1 MPSSCCS
8 LEEWWSIVNQSRRLL
23 AVYTNDWHNYF
34 RLEDMDLSSR
44 MTTEGKR
51 WVPGSGHSVGPSRPS
66 WIKEETNELIIA
78 TFVFSINKTVIHTII
93 IQQLLD
99 RIHS

>member
-1 MPSSCCS
+1 M
-8 LEEWWSIVNQSRRLL
+8 L
-23 AVYTNDWHNYF
+23 YTTNDWHNYF

-51 WVPGSGHSVGPSRPS
+51 WVPGMYSVGPSRP
-66 WIKEETNELIIA
+66 WIKEETNKLIIA